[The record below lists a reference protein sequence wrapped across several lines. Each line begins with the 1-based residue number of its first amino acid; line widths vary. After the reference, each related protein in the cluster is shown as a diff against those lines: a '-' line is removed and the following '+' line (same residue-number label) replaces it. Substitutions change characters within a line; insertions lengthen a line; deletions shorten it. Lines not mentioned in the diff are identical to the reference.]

1 MQSLWPWPPTTGG
14 CLASQGPKGFRA
26 QGLISEPAPKQRSV
40 GCNAGSHEPQA
51 DGLMRL
57 DRSFFELQAAFV
69 RRTAEILD
77 ISETDAFRRRG
88 AYPLRS
94 YRYNIWAPAVDSGNA
109 AGCGD
114 LRLIAVAA
122 QTGRYSNR
130 LDELERLIAT
140 QQGNADGAPSA
151 GRPRLIADRSAST
164 SRGTAASAE
173 DQAASSRGTG
183 RSRSSSST

>member
-1 MQSLWPWPPTTGG
+1 MSSKGSIVSGNGRVHSSVIPPRSHKAAKSSLPLSRLRPHAIYLRKSSACCQELLEGSGSPEMDSIYSLSLP
-14 CLASQGPKGFRA
+14 CRRF
-26 QGLISEPAPKQRSV
+26 V
-40 GCNAGSHEPQA
+40 G
-51 DGLMRL
+51 
-57 DRSFFELQAAFV
+57 
-69 RRTAEILD
+69 
-77 ISETDAFRRRG
+77 RG
-88 AYPLRS
+88 YPLRS

-183 RSRSSSST
+183 R